1 MPKNLAE
8 LFDDRFQ
15 GNRQFSD
22 FLACQSDEHVRLT
35 AASGTKSF
43 TADDELRAY
52 HLFLQSN
59 VVEHLYTS
67 KESVF
72 SYRKNFGIVD
82 AVKPHADSKYFYKT
96 DLQSFFASI
105 DDEMVLNTIKAN
117 RLRLPFVSS
126 DELLKHVVQVLT
138 FGGTL
143 PPGFATSPGLSNA
156 CLYRFDQQFGDFCK
170 ARDLI
175 YTRYS
180 DDIIVSGSNLD
191 TLRVGA
197 YMVTEALR
205 TLYGSKFFINSY
217 KSKFF
222 HKGKKVKL
230 LGLII
235 LPNGRI
241 TVDRRLKN
249 LVESLI
255 YFYTTNSLRFV
266 QMVGGDVDKGE
277 KKIAGYLN
285 HFKSIDA
292 AYIEKLRRKY
302 GANTIDMFINLPK
315 MNFS

>member
-1 MPKNLAE
+1 
-8 LFDDRFQ
+8 
-15 GNRQFSD
+15 
-22 FLACQSDEHVRLT
+22 
-35 AASGTKSF
+35 
-43 TADDELRAY
+43 
-52 HLFLQSN
+52 
-59 VVEHLYTS
+59 
-67 KESVF
+67 
-72 SYRKNFGIVD
+72 
-82 AVKPHADSKYFYKT
+82 
-96 DLQSFFASI
+96 
-105 DDEMVLNTIKAN
+105 
-117 RLRLPFVSS
+117 
-126 DELLKHVVQVLT
+126 
-138 FGGTL
+138 
-143 PPGFATSPGLSNA
+143 
-156 CLYRFDQQFGDFCK
+156 
-170 ARDLI
+170 
-175 YTRYS
+175 
-180 DDIIVSGSNLD
+180 
-191 TLRVGA
+191 
-197 YMVTEALR
+197 MVTEALR